1 MILDYRDDLDGRAA
15 PNPALALLLLAG
27 AAVGAAAA
35 WLMKTPAGQRLR
47 EEAAVRLAQG
57 REELVS
63 GVEGE
68 ASGDGPVKERR

>member
-1 MILDYRDDLDGRAA
+1 MILDDRDDLDARGA
-15 PNPALALLLLAG
+15 PNPALTLLLLAG

-35 WLMKTPAGQRLR
+35 WLLKTPAGQRLR

-57 REELVS
+57 REDIVS

-68 ASGDGPVKERR
+68 AGGDGPVKERR

>member
-1 MILDYRDDLDGRAA
+1 MIFDDRDDFNARGA

-47 EEAAVRLAQG
+47 EDAAVRLAQG
-57 REELVS
+57 REEIVS

-68 ASGDGPVKERR
+68 AEGDGPVKERR